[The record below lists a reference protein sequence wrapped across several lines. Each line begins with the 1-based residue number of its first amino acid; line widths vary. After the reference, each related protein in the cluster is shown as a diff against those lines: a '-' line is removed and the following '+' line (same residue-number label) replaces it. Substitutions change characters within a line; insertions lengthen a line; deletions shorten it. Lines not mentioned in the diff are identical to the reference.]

1 MKIAIC
7 DDEKDIRNY
16 IEKCV
21 HEIAPQSETIQ
32 YEDGRDILRPDFDAD
47 ILFLDIQ
54 MPGMDGMKAAR
65 ILRTTHTMSTHDQNI
80 SGGSLNQHFSK
91 PVIVFVTAVE
101 EYVFQAFDVG
111 AVRYIVKP
119 FEKSRL
125 LDTIRQALA
134 IAEDQRSISDFLSA
148 GVDDRDKPRYITV
161 KSGGVNTRVILTDIV
176 YAEVFDRRVV
186 LHMQDRECIEYY
198 GRMTELERVAGSDF
212 FRPHRA
218 YLINLRFV
226 SSYDSR
232 TVCVQGTVIPV
243 ARGKY
248 RELVRA
254 YMSYVTDD
262 IARSGISTRTQEN
275 PDECKP

>member
-1 MKIAIC
+1 MRPGAVCISKRGVIRGIPNAFHGIKC
-7 DDEKDIRNY
+7 AFRAANMNTSAQTPKYHRDEWASR
-16 IEKCV
+16 
-21 HEIAPQSETIQ
+21 
-32 YEDGRDILRPDFDAD
+32 
-47 ILFLDIQ
+47 
-54 MPGMDGMKAAR
+54 
-65 ILRTTHTMSTHDQNI
+65 
-80 SGGSLNQHFSK
+80 
-91 PVIVFVTAVE
+91 
-101 EYVFQAFDVG
+101 FQAFDVG

-254 YMSYVTDD
+254 
-262 IARSGISTRTQEN
+262 SGTVHTA
-275 PDECKP
+275 KH